1 MKEKH
6 TDTQHEPHVYQS
18 GYVNGEAVDDRVL
31 DIQDIG
37 SLKPGYNQESQVNIR
52 CGHGNYNIS
61 PSRYQSL
68 SIERKEST
76 IWAAVSK
83 TLPASVLLGRDSP
96 GLMRLLNTGK
106 KPNHGYHK
114 GST

>member
-1 MKEKH
+1 MSMEKQL
-6 TDTQHEPHVYQS
+6 TIECWLYRS
-18 GYVNGEAVDDRVL
+18 
-31 DIQDIG
+31 IQDIG
-37 SLKPGYNQESQVNIR
+37 SLKPGYNQEAQVNNR

-68 SIERKEST
+68 SIEWKEST